1 MLPSDILTLALDH
14 QWLALSAVVLGG
26 VVRALKS
33 DTRLP
38 VQVPAEW
45 RPWLAFGLGQIAAL
59 LQLVVGGATWRD
71 ALTTAIGAPLLAIC
85 GHWLGIE
92 VLRGGKEVP
101 LPGLTRAPD
110 DGGES

>member
-1 MLPSDILTLALDH
+1 MLPSDLITLALDH

-26 VVRALKS
+26 VVRVLKS
-33 DTRLP
+33 DTKLP
-38 VQVPAEW
+38 ITVPAEW
-45 RPWLAFGLGQIAAL
+45 RPWFAFGLGQVAAL
-59 LQLVVGGATWRD
+59 LQFVVNGVGWKE
-71 ALTTAIGAPLLAIC
+71 ALTTAIGAPLVAIV
-85 GHWLGIE
+85 GHWLGVE